1 MKTDTIVKIHSIPSG
16 KLECT
21 TKNVTTL
28 GGRIAMQ
35 SIFKGGSSF
44 QPDIHRTLTQI
55 LKDASNSEDEF
66 QNPTESLCPDTTNIE
81 DYINR
86 KIEYFCIG
94 TGGIENSAPLILSKP
109 RNHETRLYNMV
120 PFRCIK
126 EGVESDLTE
135 TEREKYRLRRRK
147 KINGEWY
154 IVYYLKKFEIG
165 NIVVQ
170 ESNGSPYIIRDAH
183 SNPVTSYGDHEL
195 KDTSIHAF
203 YEFFLYIDPED
214 FKEYYKAVN
223 GSLNSEAKL
232 TEFGLVMANEMKNI
246 VIGSGSEAITINEL
260 YNAELYSKVV
270 HEPSYMTSE
279 NSAKRVTYS
288 IFSL

>member
-1 MKTDTIVKIHSIPSG
+1 MFKTKVEIVDLKTKEVEYSG
-16 KLECT
+16 
-21 TKNVTTL
+21 KNVTAFC
-28 GGRIAMQ
+28 GRVAMECV
-35 SIFKGGSSF
+35 FKGGSSF
-44 QPDIHRTLTQI
+44 QPEIHRSLSQV
-55 LKDASNSEDEF
+55 LKDTANNTAEF
-66 QNPTESLCPDTTNIE
+66 SNPTEITCPDTTIIA
-81 DYINR
+81 DYFNR

-126 EGVESDLTE
+126 EGVETDLTE

-154 IVYYLKKFEIG
+154 IVYYLKKFEIS

-223 GSLNSEAKL
+223 GTLNSEAKL
-232 TEFGLVMANEMKNI
+232 TEFGLVMANEMKDI
-246 VIGSGSEAITINEL
+246 VIGSGSEAFTVDEL